1 MPGKKN
7 SKYGS
12 MMKKSKGGMMM
23 KKSKGGSLMKKSKGG
38 AMMKMSKKKDFDTS
52 QDAQDALDHAV
63 GKTRAKFGYTIIS
76 D

>member
-1 MPGKKN
+1 M
-7 SKYGS
+7 YHII
-12 MMKKSKGGMMM
+12 KKSTVTNDSLYYISENRWTWDI
-23 KKSKGGSLMKKSKGG
+23 SKR
-38 AMMKMSKKKDFDTS
+38 KDFDTS

>member
-1 MPGKKN
+1 M
-7 SKYGS
+7 YHIT
-12 MMKKSKGGMMM
+12 KKSTVTDDILYYI
-23 KKSKGGSLMKKSKGG
+23 SENRWTWDV
-38 AMMKMSKKKDFDTS
+38 SKKKDFDTS